1 MYADTIENNLD
12 VNPSVIACVR
22 YGSILKPCTFNQ
34 SNSLEENLKTMPWYL
49 PSAGEMG
56 YYITRKSRLNYALK
70 QIGKSLPL
78 NVQKIATS
86 TVKANESLNVNI
98 STNGETRYFNINENA
113 FVIPFCKM

>member
-1 MYADTIENNLD
+1 
-12 VNPSVIACVR
+12 
-22 YGSILKPCTFNQ
+22 
-34 SNSLEENLKTMPWYL
+34 
-49 PSAGEMG
+49 MG